1 MRWFRSMRRLV
12 AVLGARREAVAD
24 VPKVQ
29 TSSQATRQRL
39 VAQHDEQMRR
49 ERLLAEERRRAGAV
63 GPTTPA
69 SLGPGRGWEAGLNRE

>member
-12 AVLGARREAVAD
+12 AALGARRETVAD
-24 VPKVQ
+24 VPKVEM
-29 TSSQATRQRL
+29 SSQATRERL
-39 VAQHDEQMRR
+39 VAKHDEQVRR

>member
-1 MRWFRSMRRLV
+1 MRWFGRMRRLV
-12 AVLGARREAVAD
+12 AIRGARRETVTD
-24 VPKVQ
+24 VPKVE